1 MSQSIPQ
8 EIPQENTEKEL
19 TSDRD
24 SENAELSTVEHQ
36 VKLND
41 MCITKVE
48 TSGFSQDCRG
58 VQLRLHTQGDVM
70 LSTQSEKLEAHGRI
84 SG

>member
-1 MSQSIPQ
+1 MSQSSAQEIPQ

-24 SENAELSTVEHQ
+24 SDNAELSTVGHQ

-41 MCITKVE
+41 MCVAKVE
-48 TSGFSQDCRG
+48 TSDFPQDAKVAEVCSR
-58 VQLRLHTQGDVM
+58 DCIPK
-70 LSTQSEKLEAHGRI
+70 EK
-84 SG
+84 